1 MKLEINK
8 YAQIVV
14 GKLRMQYNPGTCG
27 RVRIQNAS
35 EGLAS
40 KGGHVDLPAGP
51 AEVEDFIAA
60 YRAMCTANT
69 ASEVREI
76 YAPPPESALPKETP
90 SFPEALADDEPF

>member
-1 MKLEINK
+1 MMKLEINK

-35 EGLAS
+35 EG
-40 KGGHVDLPAGP
+40 GGHVDLPARP
-51 AEVEDFIAA
+51 AEVEDFITA

-76 YAPPPESALPKETP
+76 YAPPPESALPEETP
-90 SFPEALADDEPF
+90 PFPAALADDEPF